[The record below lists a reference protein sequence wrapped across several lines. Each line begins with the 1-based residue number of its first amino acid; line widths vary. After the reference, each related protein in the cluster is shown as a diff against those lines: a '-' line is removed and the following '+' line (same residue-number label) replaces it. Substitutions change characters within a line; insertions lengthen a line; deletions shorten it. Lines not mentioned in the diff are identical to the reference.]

1 MNQALDLEVFMQGNI
16 SIPILI
22 LWPVLGAFGAY
33 LLNRFSNNRRD
44 FSYMFVAMVQLALA
58 LFVVIGLGPGNLVSF
73 RLEGFLDLGIEL
85 LVDGFR
91 GVYCIVASFM
101 WLLALGFSR
110 EYFSDDINRDR
121 YYFFTLLTLA
131 FACGVF
137 LAADVFTTFIFFE
150 MMALTSF
157 AMVIHKEKAESIKA
171 GNYYLFFA
179 ILCGMILLFGVLM
192 LQDITG
198 TLRFDELFAIC
209 SQMDDKS
216 VLILPGILLL
226 IGFGAKAGMI
236 PLHTWLQ
243 DSYSAAPAPANT
255 LLTGILSKTGVF
267 GILAISTNLFYQSG
281 EWGFF
286 ILMLGVVTMFL
297 GAVYGLFA
305 VDMKRILACSSISQI
320 GFILLGA
327 GLLGMLGEYNAV
339 AARATF
345 LHMLNHSLI
354 KLALFLAAGA
364 VYMKVNDLSLN
375 TIRGFGRGKPVLHI
389 AFLVGALSIMGIPL
403 TGGYV
408 SKTLLYESLA
418 TYMYMLKDLGQP
430 IIFYQVVE
438 WVFKSAGGLT
448 IAYILKIYFALFWE
462 KNELHQQKYDA
473 LNEGYLQKGSQI
485 VLCATAIPLLIF
497 GLLPYIVMD
506 PLASLGQAF
515 MHAPSPAASVNYYSL
530 DHLIGASYSIGIGIV
545 VYGLIVRKAMMWRL
559 KAYTN
564 YWPSWLNFDRII
576 YRPLCVALLATGGFI
591 ARVMNFIAEKGV
603 SGLYAGLL
611 AAGALIANILYFLA
625 ERGIVGVYSGLLTF
639 GSFVANTLYLLAE
652 KNFVG
657 LLNQRNRIIK
667 SMFSIVG
674 GNIEYDDSKTEERE
688 YRQDVFSFE
697 SISEKHKEEKELWQG
712 IRSSLSFS
720 LMLFGL
726 GFIVAVIFLLGP
738 WWIGD

>member
-1 MNQALDLEVFMQGNI
+1 MQGNM
-16 SIPILI
+16 SILILI
-22 LWPVLGAFGAY
+22 LWPVFGAFGAY
-33 LLNRFSNNRRD
+33 LLNHFGGKRRD
-44 FSYMFVAMVQLALA
+44 YSFLLVSFIQLILAL
-58 LFVVIGLGPGNLVSF
+58 LVVVGFGTGNQSVF
-73 RLEGFLDLGIEL
+73 RLEGLLDLGLEL
-85 LVDGFR
+85 QVDGFR
-91 GVYCIVASFM
+91 GIYCVIASFM
-101 WLLALGFSR
+101 WLLALGFSC
-110 EYFSDDINRDR
+110 EYFKDDPNRDR
-121 YYFFTLLTLA
+121 YYLFTLLTLS

-137 LAADVFTTFIFFE
+137 MAADLFTTFIFFE

-157 AMVIHKEKAESIKA
+157 TMVIHKEKAETIKA

-179 ILCGMILLFGVLM
+179 VICGMILLFGILM
-192 LQDITG
+192 LQNIAG
-198 TLRFDELFAIC
+198 TLRFDELFVIC
-209 SQMDDKS
+209 SQLDDKS
-216 VLILPGILLL
+216 VLVLPGMLLL

-267 GILAISTNLFYQSG
+267 GILAISTNLFYQDG

-286 ILMLGVVTMFL
+286 ILILGVVTMLL

-305 VDMKRILACSSISQI
+305 VDLKRILACSSISQV
-320 GFILLGA
+320 GFILLGT
-327 GLLGMLGEYNAV
+327 GMLGMLGEYNAL
-339 AARATF
+339 AARAAF

-364 VYMKVNDLSLN
+364 VYIKVSDLSLGN
-375 TIRGFGRGKPVLHI
+375 IRGFGRGKPVLHL

-418 TYMYMLKDLGQP
+418 TYMYMLKDIGQP

-473 LNEGYLQKGSQI
+473 LNEGYLQKWSKI
-485 VLCATAIPLLIF
+485 VLCVTAIPLLAF
-497 GLLPYIVMD
+497 GLMPYQVMD
-506 PLASLGQAF
+506 PLASLGQGF
-515 MHAPSPAASVNYYSL
+515 MHAPALETGVNYYSI
-530 DHLIGASYSIGIGIV
+530 DYLIGAMYSIGIGVV
-545 VYGLIVRKAMMWRL
+545 VYGVIVRKAMMGRL

-591 ARVMNFIAEKGV
+591 ARVINFIAEKGI
-603 SGLYAGLL
+603 SGLYTGLL
-611 AAGALIANILYFLA
+611 AAGALVANILYFLA
-625 ERGIVGVYSGLLTF
+625 ERGLVGIYSGLLTF

-652 KNFVG
+652 KNVTG
-657 LLNQRNRIIK
+657 LLNQRSRIIK

-688 YRQDVFSFE
+688 YRHDVFSFD
-697 SISEKHKEEKELWQG
+697 SISEKHKEERELWQG

-726 GFIVAVIFLLGP
+726 GFIAAVVFLLGP
-738 WWIGD
+738 WRFN